1 MGLMDRFRDDT
12 EEEEQDGPD
21 FYRVVKKGPNGGW
34 NALDEFDKMDSPID
48 KQTFEYN
55 ADGLDPGEYRLFA
68 VKNNLNTQPPEGT
81 GWVLQIEGTARDD
94 DQDGEIAEIKREIRA
109 MREEGSQQEPDDPQ
123 ELVERQ
129 KASLQLAA
137 LQSEDFLKQYGDEI
151 VLGMF
156 DADGRGGSD
165 GTAIGFEDWQEN
177 PVGSTLYETL
187 NMVREDP
194 QQVERLGEAI
204 GRGVGTFVGGAAD
217 GMSDS
222 GGSLADVKEAAEQD
236 GKREADPDPDPDPTG
251 GRDLDAGPS
260 DPSDLGAGDP
270 TGTDDL
276 AESLADTRTQLREA
290 GPGTQDR
297 PTDAPDAAE
306 PPTPSDPPDDT
317 SDETDENAATI
328 DDSDPMTATPTDTTT
343 TDTTDSSDDNTADEI
358 AGAL

>member
-1 MGLMDRFRDDT
+1 MGLFSSLRDGD
-12 EEEEQDGPD
+12 DAPD
-21 FYRVVKKGPNGGW
+21 DETPDAYRVMKTTPKGGW
-34 NALDEFDKMDSPID
+34 KPVEGFDDMNEPIAKD
-48 KQTFEYN
+48 TFEYN
-55 ADGLDPGEYRLFA
+55 ASPLDPGNYRLFA
-68 VKNNLNTQPPEGT
+68 VQDNLNQQPPDGVGWTLEVEGT
-81 GWVLQIEGTARDD
+81 NRD

>member
-1 MGLMDRFRDDT
+1 MGLFDSLTGGDDDPDD
-12 EEEEQDGPD
+12 DGPD
-21 FYRVVKKGPNGGW
+21 AYRVVRKTDKGGW
-34 NALDEFDKMDSPID
+34 KPVEEFDSMNEPID
-48 KQTFEYN
+48 KGTFEYN
-55 ADGLDPGEYRLFA
+55 AAPLQPGEYRLFA
-68 VKNNLNTQPPEGT
+68 VEDNLQRQPPEGE
-81 GWVLQIEGTARDD
+81 GWVLQIEGSGRGDDKD
-94 DQDGEIAEIKREIRA
+94 DQ
-109 MREEGSQQEPDDPQ
+109 MRQLERKIDQMAQSQEPQEPDDPQ

-156 DADGRGGSD
+156 DADGRGDSD

-222 GGSLADVKEAAEQD
+222 DGSLADVKEAAEQD
-236 GKREADPDPDPDPTG
+236 GKREADPDPTG

-276 AESLADTRTQLREA
+276 AESLADARTQLREA

-306 PPTPSDPPDDT
+306 PPTLSDPPDDT
-317 SDETDENAATI
+317 PDETDEDSATI